1 MKRIGLFVLLL
12 LLAALTVACGL
23 VTTGEE
29 AGAKAGQI
37 AEFTPPEGF
46 TADFSMDVG
55 GMLMIGYNRA
65 NSSDSSGHLFLIQ
78 APESSGVTTEQLEQS
93 LRDAVA
99 SGQESSAVET
109 TTTEEIPVTIRGEE
123 VTATVGTGTSGD
135 NNRTVRVM
143 TVPFT
148 GNGGPALLLYQ
159 TDEAEWDQAEVDAFL
174 ASFR

>member
-1 MKRIGLFVLLL
+1 MKRIALFVLLL
-12 LLAALTVACGL
+12 LLVALTAACGM

-29 AGAKAGQI
+29 AGAKAGEI
-37 AEFTPPEGF
+37 ADFTPPEGF

-65 NSSDSSGHLFLIQ
+65 DSNSHLFVIQ

-99 SGQESSAVET
+99 SNQENTAIET
-109 TTTEEIPVTIRGEE
+109 TTTEEIPVTIRGED
-123 VTATVGTGTSGD
+123 VTATVGTGTSSD
-135 NNRTVRVM
+135 NRTVRVM

-159 TDEAEWDQAEVDAFL
+159 TDEAGWDQAEVDAFL

>member
-1 MKRIGLFVLLL
+1 MKRIALFVMLL
-12 LLAALTVACGL
+12 LLAALTAACGL

-29 AGAKAGQI
+29 AGAKAGEI
-37 AEFTPPEGF
+37 ADFTPPEGF

-65 NSSDSSGHLFLIQ
+65 DSNSHLFLIQ
-78 APESSGVTTEQLEQS
+78 APESSGVTTAQLEQS

-99 SGQESSAVET
+99 SNQGSSAVET
-109 TTTEEIPVTIRGEE
+109 TTTEEIPVTIRGED

-159 TDEAEWDQAEVDAFL
+159 TDEGEWDQAEVDAFL

>member
-1 MKRIGLFVLLL
+1 MKRTALFGLLL

-29 AGAKAGQI
+29 AGAKADEI
-37 AEFTPPEGF
+37 ADFTPPEGF

-65 NSSDSSGHLFLIQ
+65 NSNSHLFLIQ

-93 LRDAVA
+93 LRDSLA
-99 SGQESSAVET
+99 SSQGGAAVET
-109 TTTEEIPVTIRGEE
+109 TTTEEMPVSIRGEE

-135 NNRTVRVM
+135 NRTVRVL

>member
-1 MKRIGLFVLLL
+1 MKRIALFGLLF
-12 LLAALTVACGL
+12 LLAALTAACGL

-29 AGAKAGQI
+29 AGAKAAEI
-37 AEFTPPEGF
+37 AEFNPPEGF

-65 NSSDSSGHLFLIQ
+65 DSNSHLFLIQ
-78 APESSGVTTEQLEQS
+78 APESSGVTREQLEQS

-99 SGQESSAVET
+99 SNQDSSAVET
-109 TTTEEIPVTIRGEE
+109 TTTEEIPMTIRGEE
-123 VTATVGTGTSGD
+123 VTATVGTGTSGP
-135 NNRTVRVM
+135 NNERTMRVL

-159 TDEAEWDQAEVDAFL
+159 TDEAEWDQAEVDTFL

>member
-1 MKRIGLFVLLL
+1 MKRITLFGLLL
-12 LLAALTVACGL
+12 MLAALTAACGL

-29 AGAKAGQI
+29 AGAKAGEI
-37 AEFTPPEGF
+37 ADFTPPEGF

-55 GMLMIGYNRA
+55 GMLMIGYSRA
-65 NSSDSSGHLFLIQ
+65 DSNSHLFLIQ

-99 SGQESSAVET
+99 SNQEGSAVET
-109 TTTEEIPVTIRGEE
+109 TTTEEIPVTIRGED

-148 GNGGPALLLYQ
+148 GNNGPALLLYQ

>member
-1 MKRIGLFVLLL
+1 MKRIAMFGLLL
-12 LLAALTVACGL
+12 LLAALTAACGM

-29 AGAKAGQI
+29 AGAKAGEI
-37 AEFTPPEGF
+37 AEFDVPEGF
-46 TADFSMDVG
+46 TADFGMDVG

-65 NSSDSSGHLFLIQ
+65 NTNSHFFLIQ
-78 APESSGVTTEQLEQS
+78 APESAGVTTAQLEQS
-93 LRDAVA
+93 LRDAIA
-99 SGQESSAVET
+99 SGESSSAIET
-109 TTTEEIPVTIRGEE
+109 TDTEEIPVTIRGEE
-123 VTATVGTGTSGD
+123 VTATVGTGTGGNGS
-135 NNRTVRVM
+135 RSVRVI